1 MFEMGKELPECDT
14 DKQSEHVLL
23 ENGTDRFAM
32 ARFPQTFNSK
42 QMQLL

>member
-23 ENGTDRFAM
+23 EDGIHRLAGYRSIANL
-32 ARFPQTFNSK
+32 
-42 QMQLL
+42 QLVKNVQ

>member
-23 ENGTDRFAM
+23 ENGTDRLAGYRSI
-32 ARFPQTFNSK
+32 ANL
-42 QMQLL
+42 QLVKNVP